1 MSKGEGAKVVA
12 RVKEEELNDLYDW
25 ISSFNLSRKI
35 KNIHREFSDGV
46 LMAELVSICLPKLV
60 ELHNYSKANSISQ
73 KRYNWNTLNQR
84 VFRRLGFQID
94 KRHVEEIVNC
104 KYMGVEKVLNTF
116 KNQLHKFQSS
126 EMEVDSSGTL
136 GEDQAR
142 PYNEE
147 EPRLAEGEGDSQS
160 AQSAEFLND
169 EIVEILRDKIFNLEK
184 LLKIKDSKIDILN
197 RKIDTLNRMRDV

>member
-1 MSKGEGAKVVA
+1 MSKGEPAKVVA

-46 LMAELVSICLPKLV
+46 LMAELVNICLPKFV

-73 KRYNWNTLNQR
+73 KRYNWNTLNER
-84 VFRRLGFQID
+84 VFRRLGFRID

-126 EMEVDSSGTL
+126 EMEVETSGSL
-136 GEDQAR
+136 GEDQTR
-142 PYNEE
+142 PFNEE
-147 EPRLAEGEGDSQS
+147 ESPLAEGTGDQS
-160 AQSAEFLND
+160 WQSAEFLNE
-169 EIVEILRDKIFNLEK
+169 EIVKILRDKIFNLEK

-197 RKIDTLNRMRDV
+197 RKINTLSRMRDI

>member
-1 MSKGEGAKVVA
+1 MSKGEPAKVVA

-46 LMAELVSICLPKLV
+46 LMAELVNICLPKFV

-73 KRYNWNTLNQR
+73 KRYNWNTLNER
-84 VFRRLGFQID
+84 VFRRMGFRID

-126 EMEVDSSGTL
+126 EMEVEPSGSL
-136 GEDQAR
+136 GEDEAR
-142 PYNEE
+142 PFNEE
-147 EPRLAEGEGDSQS
+147 ESPLAEGSGDQS
-160 AQSAEFLND
+160 RQSAEFLND
-169 EIVEILRDKIFNLEK
+169 EIVKILRDKIFNLEK
-184 LLKIKDSKIDILN
+184 LLKIKVGQKQ
-197 RKIDTLNRMRDV
+197 